1 MSRPIWSAFFVVEGC
16 LIWRFLCCTC
26 PRNSHIRQVNCGFSD
41 FVRLKNTH
49 IIQIPFFLAHTFG
62 TPRLELAEGWKE
74 RKISQKNV
82 IWHSL
87 SVKMAD
93 QKRLLSVFL
102 RQKWNFY
109 CELRFGI
116 AFDCSYSVCHD
127 KRAVAEKK
135 ISNNK

>member
-1 MSRPIWSAFFVVEGC
+1 MAFS
-16 LIWRFLCCTC
+16 LLHSPSKSSYTTSKLRFLGLRA
-26 PRNSHIRQVNCGFSD
+26 P
-41 FVRLKNTH
+41 KNTH
-49 IIQIPFFLAHTFG
+49 IIQIPFFSGTHLWHTPLAHTFG

-74 RKISQKNV
+74 RKILQKNV

-109 CELRFGI
+109 RELRFGI